1 MTETLTSASTLT
13 DDDKDEDLESDEEE
27 ETSPLPIESAQ
38 TRGSVDETDQIEQLQ
53 VNKPTDLH

>member
-1 MTETLTSASTLT
+1 MTETLSSASTLS

-27 ETSPLPIESAQ
+27 ASPLPTDSAQ

-53 VNKPTDLH
+53 VNLTDVPID